1 MYRVEVAF
9 TNGDFR
15 GYPDVVEDSLEY
27 DEHQLE
33 FDFGP
38 DGAYSMV
45 INMDNVLAV
54 EYFDEE
60 IARKDEAVKEAT
72 EDAIE
77 G

>member
-1 MYRVEVAF
+1 MYRVEVTF

-27 DEHQLE
+27 DEYQLE

-45 INMDNVLAV
+45 INMDNVLTV
-54 EYFDEE
+54 EYFDEK
-60 IARKDEAVKEAT
+60 IARKNEAEKAAA
-72 EDAIE
+72 EDTVE
-77 G
+77 E